1 MISDTGHIMTSIP
14 ILLLLVLLHPPQAP
28 CEPQLAPLDTG
39 SSSGLS
45 KLLIWRKEEAGPWK
59 GDGWI
64 GWSRDESILKPVR
77 LTIASVPKAHPDNDD
92 EVTVEHVPK
101 VDYAVRCIP
110 AVRPGPVP
118 VGRRHID
125 NLPVLN
131 ESLLMDGRRLGITL
145 GDRKYELRLESTQ
158 ASLNDARVVLTDGRL
173 MQVLYSAEGS
183 ADEPHYD
190 IEWAGDL
197 DRDGRLDLIVN
208 LNSKYSLHPHQLF
221 LSSKASPGQLV
232 GLVATFLTGD

>member
-1 MISDTGHIMTSIP
+1 MMSIS
-14 ILLLLVLLHPPQAP
+14 ILLLLLMNPPQP
-28 CEPQLAPLDTG
+28 RCEPQLAPLDTG

-45 KLLIWRKEEAGPWK
+45 KLLIWRKEEAGRWK

-77 LTIASVPKAHPDNDD
+77 LTIASVPKAQTDDDD

-110 AVRPGPVP
+110 IVRPGPVP

-131 ESLLMDGRRLGITL
+131 ESLLIGESRRLGITL
-145 GDRKYELRLESTQ
+145 GDRKYELRLESTKE
-158 ASLNDARVVLTDGRL
+158 SLHDARVVFTDGRQT
-173 MQVLYSAEGS
+173 QVLYSGEG
-183 ADEPHYD
+183 AVDEPHYD

-208 LNSKYSLHPHQLF
+208 LNSKYSLHPYQLF
-221 LSSKASPGQLV
+221 LSSRAPPGQLV
-232 GLVATFLTGD
+232 GLVATFLTSD